1 MKYAALHGA
10 FVRFAAA
17 GATDAALGAWA
28 RVMVLA
34 SELETQDEEA
44 PNTAR
49 LAGAATWDD
58 RRWISATGTDR
69 AGVQTAVGA
78 GLAAFDGDDLV
89 VFGYD
94 AEGHQKT
101 TTLRDNG
108 RFGKLG
114 GRPKAKG
121 AEEKPSAKP
130 SGLKSETLG
139 ETLRVKSQNPDGN
152 PDGNPLPLL
161 PTSPSLPTYLP
172 PRADEPAASPQPSE
186 ALRAHLEAVV
196 AAEFEIRG
204 VDPQK
209 ASAGFWRDGASRVQL
224 AVAQGKFPDAGEA
237 CGALA
242 RVVVAACSKRGGK
255 LGFALQQEPFA
266 EARRPLGLVR
276 GLNAA
281 EDV

>member
-1 MKYAALHGA
+1 
-10 FVRFAAA
+10 
-17 GATDAALGAWA
+17 
-28 RVMVLA
+28 MVLA

-49 LAGAATWDD
+49 LAGAAAWDD

-69 AGVQTAVGA
+69 AGVQAAVDA
-78 GLAAFDGDDLV
+78 GLASFDGDDLV

-94 AEGHQKT
+94 ADGHQKT

-121 AEEKPSAKP
+121 SEEKPSAKP
-130 SGLKSETLG
+130 SGLKPETQG
-139 ETLRVKSQNPDGN
+139 ETLRVKSQN

-172 PRADEPAASPQPSE
+172 PRADEPGPNPQPSE

-196 AAEFEIRG
+196 AAEFEGRE

-209 ASAGFWRDGASRVQL
+209 ASASFWRDGAARVQL

-242 RVVVAACSKRGGK
+242 RAVVGACSKPGGK

-266 EARRPLGLVR
+266 PRRPLGLVR